1 MSTLTNILQGIC
13 AYHIKK
19 NEKKKK
25 KNLPTLPAKSQTET
39 LNTDI
44 FPIGLMKEI
53 DI

>member
-19 NEKKKK
+19 NQ
-25 KNLPTLPAKSQTET
+25 PTLPAKSQTET